1 MFIAE
6 LLTIAKTQMQP
17 KCPSIDEQ
25 IRKMWYKNI
34 YS

>member
-6 LLTIAKTQMQP
+6 LLTIAETQMQP
-17 KCPSIDEQ
+17 KGPSIDEQ
-25 IRKMWYKNI
+25 IRKTWYKKI